1 MQEDRNAELHACF
14 NRSYEAVLKPH
25 LSFFVRPVVSV
36 RASVRFVCL
45 SQTLFPVPPC
55 PAAAPPN
62 ADTAHI
68 RGGSST
74 ELRDLSFRG
83 TSNDR

>member
-36 RASVRFVCL
+36 RPSVRPRVSFVR
-45 SQTLFPVPPC
+45 SFVW
-55 PAAAPPN
+55 
-62 ADTAHI
+62 
-68 RGGSST
+68 RK
-74 ELRDLSFRG
+74 LSFPSPAVPRRRPSAG
-83 TSNDR
+83 SDASRADDDSRRPR

>member
-36 RASVRFVCL
+36 RPCVYAFRTFVWRKL
-45 SQTLFPVPPC
+45 SSRAPPC
-55 PAAAPPN
+55 PAAAPPPRRI
-62 ADTAHI
+62 A
-68 RGGSST
+68 R
-74 ELRDLSFRG
+74 R
-83 TSNDR
+83 